1 MQLLATLQP
10 APGSPHTGELA
21 DAQDSRDP
29 YRAPAAL
36 DWAAEMIEADTTLT
50 AGANPN
56 SWIPLMPALKR
67 SPPRWKPPK
76 TVPNC

>member
-36 DWAAEMIEADTTLT
+36 DWAAEMIEADTALT
-50 AGANPN
+50 ADQSQQLVILDARIEAATAAVKAAQ
-56 SWIPLMPALKR
+56 SQW
-67 SPPRWKPPK
+67 
-76 TVPNC
+76 PNC